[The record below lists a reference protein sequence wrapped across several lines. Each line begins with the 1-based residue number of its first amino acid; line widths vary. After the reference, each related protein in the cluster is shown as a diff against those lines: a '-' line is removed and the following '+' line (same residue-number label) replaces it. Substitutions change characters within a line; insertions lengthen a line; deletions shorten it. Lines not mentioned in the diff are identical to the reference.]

1 MQTIT
6 LSEINSRLLQE
17 LEMFNSVS
25 GLFVRITFFSILLFP
40 MAHADPG
47 CQVAP
52 ERQVID
58 QFMALNPGGA
68 LQQISQISSSDSE
81 NPALDLYRGM
91 AAMVRAFR
99 DDAVDAAR
107 RPYDDEALRYFAQA
121 VKKAN
126 RRIESNPAD
135 AAARF
140 ALGASQSYQAG
151 LLEARG
157 KRLKAL
163 KLVHRGREELQS
175 LITDHPDMEE
185 AYMVLGLF
193 EYFLGNNAEEN
204 GMSARLLNLTG
215 DPELGLS
222 YLERAVESAP
232 NVAPEAARI
241 LLMDT
246 SLSDNEMCRY
256 ADLSTQMNTRYPSN
270 RIFRLLSELLPLQ
283 CRLAEAEGES
293 VSPSVGVTLNT
304 GCTG

>member
-1 MQTIT
+1 MLKRVAGLVVRT
-6 LSEINSRLLQE
+6 SLLC
-17 LEMFNSVS
+17 L
-25 GLFVRITFFSILLFP
+25 LFVPALQAAP
-40 MAHADPG
+40 N

-58 QFMALNPGGA
+58 RFMALDPGGA
-68 LQQISQISSSDSE
+68 LQQLNQLSSVDAN

-107 RPYDDEALRYFAQA
+107 RPYDDEALGHFSKA
-121 VKKAN
+121 VKKAEQ
-126 RRIESNPAD
+126 RIDTDPSD

-140 ALGASQSYQAG
+140 VLGASQSYQAG

-175 LITDHPDMEE
+175 LVNDHPDMEE

-193 EYFLGNNAEEN
+193 EYFLGNNSEEH
-204 GMSARLLNLTG
+204 GMTSRLLNLTG

-222 YLERAVESAP
+222 YLERAVENAP

-256 ADLSTQMNTRYPSN
+256 ADLSRQMNSRYPGN

-283 CRLAEAEGES
+283 CRLAEAQGES
-293 VSPSVGVTLNT
+293 VSPNVGVTLNA
-304 GCTG
+304 GCVG